1 MKKSAFFYIVIASVL
16 WGTSGLFSYYLRQF
30 GFLPVQ
36 MTAMRG
42 VVAAVLML
50 GFVLITN
57 PKLLKLPLKEI
68 PFILGSGLGFF
79 GAATAYF
86 ASMEASSVSTAVI
99 LMYTAPIFVLIYS
112 VLFLGEKLNFVKSVS
127 IFLMIVGCALVSG
140 IVGGM
145 KFSFW
150 GVVFGLIS
158 GLSYSAYNIF
168 AKILTMHRVHAYTV
182 TVYNFIIVSVIG
194 LAVSDPVG
202 IVEIAANK
210 PLETIPFIIGLGIFT
225 SFLPYMFYT
234 LGLRDTPAGTAT
246 TLGIIEPLSATV
258 FSVAFLG
265 ETLTLPL
272 IIGMLLI
279 FGAVIALA
287 RQK

>member
-30 GFLPVQ
+30 GFQPVQ

-42 VVAAVLML
+42 VVAAILMIS
-50 GFVLITN
+50 FVMITN
-57 PKLLKLPLKEI
+57 PKLFKLPLKQI

-112 VLFLGEKLNFVKSVS
+112 VLFLGEKLNIVKSVS

-150 GVVFGLIS
+150 GVVYGLIS

-182 TVYNFIIVSVIG
+182 TVYNFIIVAVIG

-202 IVEIAANK
+202 IIEIAAEK
-210 PLETIPFIIGLGIFT
+210 PIEIIPFIIGLGIFT
-225 SFLPYMFYT
+225 SFLPYMLYT
-234 LGLRDTPAGTAT
+234 LGLRDIPAGTAT
-246 TLGIIEPLSATV
+246 TLGIIEPLSATI

-265 ETLTLPL
+265 ETLTIPL
-272 IIGMLLI
+272 IIGMILI

>member
-16 WGTSGLFSYYLRQF
+16 WGASGLFSYYLRQF
-30 GFLPVQ
+30 GFQPVQ

-42 VVAAVLML
+42 VVAAILMIS
-50 GFVLITN
+50 FVLITN
-57 PKLLKLPLKEI
+57 PKLFKLPLKQI

-112 VLFLGEKLNFVKSVS
+112 VLFLGEKLNIVKSVS

-150 GVVFGLIS
+150 GVVYGLIS

-182 TVYNFIIVSVIG
+182 TVYNFIIVAVIG

-202 IVEIAANK
+202 IIEIAAEK
-210 PLETIPFIIGLGIFT
+210 PIEIIPFIIGLGIFT
-225 SFLPYMFYT
+225 SFLPYMLYT
-234 LGLRDTPAGTAT
+234 LGLRDIPAGTAT
-246 TLGIIEPLSATV
+246 TLGIIEPLSATI

-265 ETLTLPL
+265 ETLTIPL
-272 IIGMLLI
+272 IIGMILI

>member
-30 GFLPVQ
+30 GFQPVQ

-42 VVAAVLML
+42 VVAAILMIS
-50 GFVLITN
+50 FVLITN
-57 PKLLKLPLKEI
+57 PKLFKLPLKQI

-112 VLFLGEKLNFVKSVS
+112 VLFLGEKLNIVKSVS

-150 GVVFGLIS
+150 GVVYGLIS

-182 TVYNFIIVSVIG
+182 TVYNFIIVAVIG

-202 IVEIAANK
+202 IIEIAAEK
-210 PLETIPFIIGLGIFT
+210 PIEIIPFIIGLGIFT
-225 SFLPYMFYT
+225 SFLPYMLYT
-234 LGLRDTPAGTAT
+234 LGLRDIPAGTAT
-246 TLGIIEPLSATV
+246 TLGIIEPLSATI

-265 ETLTLPL
+265 ETLTIPL
-272 IIGMLLI
+272 IIGMILI